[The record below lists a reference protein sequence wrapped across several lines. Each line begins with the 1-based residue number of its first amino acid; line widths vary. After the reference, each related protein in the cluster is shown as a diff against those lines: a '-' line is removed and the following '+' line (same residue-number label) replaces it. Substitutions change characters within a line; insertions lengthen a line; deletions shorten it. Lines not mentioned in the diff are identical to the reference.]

1 VKSASSTGNTQSNR
15 LPETPPNDVTGGL
28 DWARD
33 DHAVAVVDAR
43 GREVVRHS
51 VGHSAAGLR
60 ELISVLRGSGCGEVA
75 VERPDGPVVDALLE
89 AGLTVVVISPN
100 QVKNLRARTDR
111 GAAHQTRT
119 TNSIPVSIPPE
130 ALMRVRL
137 IRPGNMA
144 QAIASRLSTLRTFAS
159 EVVPALRDAAAVER
173 GHRRTGESP

>member
-1 VKSASSTGNTQSNR
+1 
-15 LPETPPNDVTGGL
+15 VTGGL

-33 DHAVAVVDAR
+33 DHAIAVVDAR

-60 ELISVLRGSGCGEVA
+60 ELRGSGCGEVA
-75 VERPDGPVVDALLE
+75 IERPDGPVVDALLE
-89 AGLTVVVISPN
+89 AGLTVVVSPN

-119 TNSIPVSIPPE
+119 TSSIPVSIPPE
-130 ALMRVRL
+130 ALIRVRL

-144 QAIASRLSTLRTFAS
+144 QAIASRLSTLRKFAS

>member
-1 VKSASSTGNTQSNR
+1 
-15 LPETPPNDVTGGL
+15 
-28 DWARD
+28 
-33 DHAVAVVDAR
+33 VVDAR

-75 VERPDGPVVDALLE
+75 IERPDGPVVDALLE
-89 AGLTVVVISPN
+89 AGLTVVVSPN

-111 GAAHQTRT
+111 GAVHQTRT
-119 TNSIPVSIPPE
+119 TSSIPVSIPPE

-144 QAIASRLSTLRTFAS
+144 QAIASRLSTLRKFAS
-159 EVVPALRDAAAVER
+159 EVVAALRDAAAVQR